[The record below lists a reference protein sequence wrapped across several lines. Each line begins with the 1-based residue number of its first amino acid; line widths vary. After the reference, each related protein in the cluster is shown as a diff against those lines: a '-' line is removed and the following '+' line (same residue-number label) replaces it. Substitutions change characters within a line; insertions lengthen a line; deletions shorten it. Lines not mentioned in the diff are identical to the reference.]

1 MKNAWKL
8 IASIV
13 QLVVGIAAIISYII
27 IAISGE
33 PMLKWTV
40 TLILAIGFVIV
51 GIIGIVDWI
60 RAKNN
65 KRDIANK

>member
-1 MKNAWKL
+1 MRTAWKL

-40 TLILAIGFVIV
+40 TLILAIGFVII

-60 RAKNN
+60 KAK
-65 KRDIANK
+65 KE

>member
-1 MKNAWKL
+1 MNKERNIWKL
-8 IASIV
+8 MASIV
-13 QLVVGIAAIISYII
+13 KLVIGIAAIISYII

-40 TLILAIGFVIV
+40 TLILAIGFVII

-60 RAKNN
+60 KAK
-65 KRDIANK
+65 KE

>member
-13 QLVVGIAAIISYII
+13 QLVVGIAAIISHII
-27 IAISGE
+27 IAINGE
-33 PMLKWTV
+33 AMLKWTV
-40 TLILAIGFVIV
+40 TLILAIGFVII

>member
-13 QLVVGIAAIISYII
+13 QLVVGIAAIISHII
-27 IAISGE
+27 IAINRE
-33 PMLKWTV
+33 AMLKWTV
-40 TLILAIGFVIV
+40 TLILAIGFVII

-60 RAKNN
+60 KAK
-65 KRDIANK
+65 KE

>member
-1 MKNAWKL
+1 MRTAWKL

>member
-1 MKNAWKL
+1 MRTAWKL

-40 TLILAIGFVIV
+40 TLILAIGFVSV

>member
-13 QLVVGIAAIISYII
+13 QLVVGIAAIISHII
-27 IAISGE
+27 IAINGE
-33 PMLKWTV
+33 EMLKWTV
-40 TLILAIGFVIV
+40 TLILAIGFVII

-60 RAKNN
+60 KAK
-65 KRDIANK
+65 KE